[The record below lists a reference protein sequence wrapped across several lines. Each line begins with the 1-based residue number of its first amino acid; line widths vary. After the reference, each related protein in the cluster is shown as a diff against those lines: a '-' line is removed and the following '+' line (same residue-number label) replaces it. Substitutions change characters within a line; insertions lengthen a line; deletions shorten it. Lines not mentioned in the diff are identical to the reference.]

1 MPRKTR
7 AAETA
12 PAAEPTVTIGAAEY
26 ARLLEDARILDV
38 LETPGLLDFGDGR
51 PETLRD
57 RGRIMLRSRKSVHEY
72 IAYLER
78 NRAAEDALLAFPRPA
93 LPRPARAARP
103 ARAEAQ
109 PSLFARRA

>member
-26 ARLLEDARILDV
+26 ARLLEDGRILDV

-72 IAYLER
+72 IAFLEGR
-78 NRAAEDALLAFPRPA
+78 RAAQEAAPTRRRPRPSPA
-93 LPRPARAARP
+93 PTLPLRA
-103 ARAEAQ
+103 
-109 PSLFARRA
+109 S